1 MAVLEA
7 LEAKDGFTD
16 LEAQL
21 ADYILG
27 HADEVVRM
35 RISDLA
41 SQSYT
46 SSATIVRL
54 CHKVGQ
60 DGYRSFRIAL
70 ASEVERRRSQIAG
83 VDADR
88 PFGAGQGV
96 KSVVA
101 SIAQLSKEAIDV
113 CYAAVDAYDIE
124 RVARAILAGSHVY
137 LYAMGDSELTCMAF
151 ANLLLKLGIHS
162 TMVNQY
168 DESPTI
174 AHAVRKNDVVMVVSY
189 RSSRT
194 DEMAEIMP
202 ILKGNGARL
211 VLVSTVPKPVGFDLG
226 IRIPARETVS
236 GTGKIATYYSQTAIR
251 FVLNCIYGEVFELTY
266 EQSTSRKHAIDQI
279 EFAQP

>member
-1 MAVLEA
+1 MAILEA
-7 LEAKDGFTD
+7 LEAKDGFTE

-21 ADYILG
+21 ADFILA
-27 HADEVVRM
+27 HADDVVRM
-35 RISDLA
+35 KISDLA

-60 DGYRSFRIAL
+60 DGYRSFRLGL
-70 ASEVERRRSQIAG
+70 ASEVERRRSQIAS

-88 PFGAGQGV
+88 PFAAGQGV

-124 RVARAILAGSHVY
+124 RVARAILAGGHVY
-137 LYAMGDSELTCMAF
+137 LYASGDTELTCMAF

-162 TMVNQY
+162 TMGDQY
-168 DESPTI
+168 GESPTI
-174 AHAVRKNDVVMVVSY
+174 AYAVRKNDVVMVVSY
-189 RSSRT
+189 RGDKSA
-194 DEMAEIMP
+194 EMREVMP
-202 ILKGNGARL
+202 IIKGSGAKL

-226 IRIPARETVS
+226 IRIPAKETV
-236 GTGKIATYYSQTAIR
+236 GPTGKIATYYSQTAIR

-266 EQSTSRKHAIDQI
+266 EQSSSRKHAIDQT
-279 EFAQP
+279 EFAQL